1 MFNTIKAKNE
11 AIDILR
17 LYSGANP
24 YMLKL
29 KKEVIILKKTDAL
42 TEYVVEYIIK
52 NKDIKPFQVGK
63 IVKISDWYGERLR
76 DENDI
81 EFVPQKIQILT
92 YLGETS
98 VSYHCTVK
106 YRKNMEP
113 MELFIPKKAVLGN
126 FLIGDFHEVDVDFD
140 RYDNLSTAKD
150 PNRKLKPHQKEAVQF
165 LLHRKKCILADDM
178 GLGKMEPVSSL
189 IPTENGF
196 KTFGELKLG
205 DMVFGEDGSLHQIT
219 KIFEHKDKE
228 IYKVTFSDGTFSYCG
243 LDHLWKVRDKNMVK
257 RKQGW
262 KTMSLKELIESR
274 LQYTDENRV
283 KNGLN
288 PRNNYEIPVTLP
300 VQYKEKDYLIHP
312 YILGICIGDG
322 NLCNNGINISIPD
335 NEKETANRIESL
347 LREDMLLKEDRS
359 TNCPRYRIMHK
370 VRKFRNDYISEIKR
384 LGLNVKGNDK
394 FIPTEYK
401 LGSISQRLDLLRGLM
416 DSDGTIGKSNRIS
429 FSTNSEKLANDVAE
443 LVFSLGGI
451 ARIGKYNHKGKKNIE
466 YQVRIQIKE
475 NPFYLKRK
483 SEKYSPTYLKY
494 CSKYIVSAEYDRNE
508 DARCIMVD
516 YDEHT
521 YLTGKNYIVTHNTT
535 ELSVAAIEGNF
546 DSVLII
552 CPASLKTNWRDELL
566 WYVPEKDI
574 SIVDGVN
581 DKTKPELEKML
592 GYGVGK
598 SGLKKEQLLEEAKE
612 KGKWSDNRF
621 VIVNYDILDEFYKIP
636 KTRSA
641 ENIKYAFD
649 NSPMLKY
656 IANRKSLIIIDEAHR
671 LSNSDSDR
679 YKIINDMIKR
689 GCPNSIYLATGTP
702 VTNNPSNLYCLLKL
716 LGEDV
721 TSDWNY
727 YMERYCGAM
736 KIPAKGE
743 KEKWSNIFFERLSR
757 QYASSG
763 KRAPQNWYE
772 LNPSEKDKLK
782 EFVNANARKITILK
796 DPSNLEELKLKIAHI
811 YLRRT
816 KEDLSE
822 GLPKKTVHEVF
833 YDLNMQQ
840 EFEYARLWEEY
851 ENAQLELDPTK
862 EINKDLL
869 EGAVYRKYCS
879 NQMVPN
885 TIKLADELIKNGE
898 KVIIATC
905 YDEELYTLKDYYG
918 DKCVIFNGK
927 LNPKQKDAAKE
938 AFLNN
943 PEKMVFIGQ
952 LFAAGVGLNL
962 VVSNK
967 LIFNDI
973 DYVPGNNRQ
982 MEDRIYRIGQKHDVD
997 IYYQIFRGTQ
1007 YEKIWNTFMRKEL
1020 SINAI
1025 IKKEDEK

>member
-126 FLIGDFHEVDVDFD
+126 FLIGDFHDVDVDFD

-178 GLGKMEPVSSL
+178 GLGK
-189 IPTENGF
+189 
-196 KTFGELKLG
+196 
-205 DMVFGEDGSLHQIT
+205 
-219 KIFEHKDKE
+219 
-228 IYKVTFSDGTFSYCG
+228 
-243 LDHLWKVRDKNMVK
+243 
-257 RKQGW
+257 
-262 KTMSLKELIESR
+262 
-274 LQYTDENRV
+274 
-283 KNGLN
+283 
-288 PRNNYEIPVTLP
+288 
-300 VQYKEKDYLIHP
+300 
-312 YILGICIGDG
+312 
-322 NLCNNGINISIPD
+322 
-335 NEKETANRIESL
+335 
-347 LREDMLLKEDRS
+347 
-359 TNCPRYRIMHK
+359 
-370 VRKFRNDYISEIKR
+370 
-384 LGLNVKGNDK
+384 
-394 FIPTEYK
+394 
-401 LGSISQRLDLLRGLM
+401 
-416 DSDGTIGKSNRIS
+416 
-429 FSTNSEKLANDVAE
+429 
-443 LVFSLGGI
+443 
-451 ARIGKYNHKGKKNIE
+451 
-466 YQVRIQIKE
+466 
-475 NPFYLKRK
+475 
-483 SEKYSPTYLKY
+483 
-494 CSKYIVSAEYDRNE
+494 
-508 DARCIMVD
+508 
-516 YDEHT
+516 
-521 YLTGKNYIVTHNTT
+521 TT

-641 ENIKYAFD
+641 ENIKCAFD
-649 NSPMLKY
+649 KSPMLKY

-763 KRAPQNWYE
+763 KSAPQNWYE

-833 YDLNMQQ
+833 YDFNMQQ

-879 NQMVPN
+879 NQMIPN
-885 TIKLADELIKNGE
+885 TIKLADKFISNGE

-905 YDEELYTLKDYYG
+905 YDEELYALKDYYG

-938 AFLNN
+938 AFLTN
-943 PEKMVFIGQ
+943 PDKMVFIGQ

-973 DYVPGNNRQ
+973 DYVPSSNKQ
-982 MEDRIYRIGQKHDVD
+982 MEDRIYRIGQKKDVD

-1007 YEKIWNTFMRKEL
+1007 YEKIWNTVMKKEL
-1020 SINAI
+1020 VINSI
-1025 IKKEDEK
+1025 IKKENEK